1 MGVREAR
8 IFAERL
14 GFTPTQIAELV
25 TAVEEIERK
34 LLRHRSPSA
43 QLIVRVQPSGTTL
56 EWAAS
61 SMRISN
67 EDSRAMYIGPLPSTA
82 GRATLPPQGRDPAIE
97 GAGWRWLSKGP
108 ELILLGRPHPRET
121 LSGDMAMV
129 NRRGDKMRLAVA
141 DGLGHGPLARE
152 ASRRAVESLRATVA
166 LSLEEAV
173 LAAHEQIATT
183 RGATLGLAEVD
194 LTTRIIR
201 ATTVGNV
208 RVAMFFGTGRVWSPC
223 GTDAVLGHGR
233 GGSHGRLD
241 IRVEQHP
248 WQPDT
253 ILALFSDGLLN
264 QLRLPWQ
271 RGELDEL
278 AAQLFHTFSIATDDA
293 TLLLMT

>member
-194 LTTRIIR
+194 LGTADSGYLLR
-201 ATTVGNV
+201 ARLNV
-208 RVAMFFGTGRVWSPC
+208 SLPGLAPEVAR
-223 GTDAVLGHGR
+223 
-233 GGSHGRLD
+233 
-241 IRVEQHP
+241 
-248 WQPDT
+248 
-253 ILALFSDGLLN
+253 
-264 QLRLPWQ
+264 
-271 RGELDEL
+271 EL
-278 AAQLFHTFSIATDDA
+278 ADAAHEVCPYSKATRGNIDVA
-293 TLLLMT
+293 RRRRNAHK